1 MTRRVKRKREE
12 TAGTVDIPRSPS
24 SSNFLE
30 GDSKGQSDML
40 SRVGEMIRP
49 KRFRILH
56 QHPTRIRVIHPNE
69 FLKTFRR
76 QNRVR
81 ISIARIKMDG
91 HLRGTQIKIDL
102 EKSRDRERKEIF
114 STRFFNRTGLLSR
127 YLHFVRDIAWHVLFF
142 HHGFL

>member
-56 QHPTRIRVIHPNE
+56 QHPTWIRVIHPNDSE
-69 FLKTFRR
+69 
-76 QNRVR
+76 N
-81 ISIARIKMDG
+81 I
-91 HLRGTQIKIDL
+91 
-102 EKSRDRERKEIF
+102 
-114 STRFFNRTGLLSR
+114 
-127 YLHFVRDIAWHVLFF
+127 
-142 HHGFL
+142 